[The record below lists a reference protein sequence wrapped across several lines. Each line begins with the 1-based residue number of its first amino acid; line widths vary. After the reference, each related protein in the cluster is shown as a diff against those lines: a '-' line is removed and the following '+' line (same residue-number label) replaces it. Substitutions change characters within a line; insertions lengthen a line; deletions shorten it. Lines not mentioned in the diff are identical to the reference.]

1 MSRINLNKTKTPD
14 EIGNQ
19 ASELGL
25 PDFTH
30 KGGDPNRK
38 AILESNHRMREG
50 LDPGPRNFGDSDG
63 FGRVALRIPE
73 FDYPFI
79 RAMFPD
85 IGSQDATTRTKGW
98 QEFCRSPMSEKYKVD
113 RKLRSGGT
121 CL

>member
-1 MSRINLNKTKTPD
+1 MTNDPENLDKLHQGKAFGVP
-14 EIGNQ
+14 E
-19 ASELGL
+19 
-25 PDFTH
+25 FTH
-30 KGGDPNRK
+30 KGGDPKRR

-85 IGSQDATTRTKGW
+85 IGAPDSTTRTKGW
-98 QEFCRSPMSEKYKVD
+98 QAFCKSPLSEPYKVD
-113 RKLRSGGT
+113 RKLRGGGE

>member
-1 MSRINLNKTKTPD
+1 MKVLENKTKQPH
-14 EIGNQ
+14 EITNQ
-19 ASELGL
+19 AADLGL

-50 LDPGPRNFGDSDG
+50 LEGGPVNFGEAGG

-79 RAMFPD
+79 KAMFPD
-85 IGSQDATTRTKGW
+85 VGSPDATTRTKGW
-98 QEFCRSPMSEKYKVD
+98 QTFCKSPLSEKYKVD
-113 RKLRSGGT
+113 RKLRSGGK